1 MTTTTQDGN
10 MATTISNRWSS
21 EFKYVLA
28 AAGAAVGLGNL
39 WKFPYIMGENGGGA
53 FVLVYL
59 FCILLI
65 GIPVMMAEVMIGKRA
80 RTSPAN
86 ASARLAK
93 EAGHSGIWSLLG
105 ASGVIAGSLI
115 LSFYIVIAGWA
126 AAYIFFGLGGDF
138 LPAANSTIAHKDQ
151 IGALFS
157 DFISNAEQLIL
168 WSSITIVAAMLVLIR
183 GVNAGLEKAVTYL
196 MPTLFVLLTIIMVYA
211 AATGNFGEAA
221 QFMFSPDFSRLSVD
235 GVLTALGHAFFTL
248 SLSSG
253 IMMVYGAYMPK
264 ETSITKTSI
273 WIAILDTAVALI
285 AGMAIFPIVFANGM
299 EPSAGPGLLFVSLPI
314 AFGQMPLGTMFGTL
328 FFIMV
333 TFAAFTSAIALLESP
348 VAYLNERVG
357 LTRAKATIVAGCSI
371 WALSLLTVFSL
382 SGAPWA
388 QDVVMGLNFFDA
400 LDKLTANIMLPL
412 TGLFTA
418 ILVGW
423 IVSKEVSRQEF
434 GLSPTLYSIVIVCL
448 RFIAPV
454 AISLVFLQAV
464 GWINF

>member
-1 MTTTTQDGN
+1 MTD
-10 MATTISNRWSS
+10 TTIKSRWSS
-21 EFKYVLA
+21 EFKYILA
-28 AAGAAVGLGNL
+28 ASGAAVGLGNL

-65 GIPVMMAEVMIGKRA
+65 GIPVMMAEVMIGKRE

-86 ASARLAK
+86 AAANVAK
-93 EAGHSGIWSLLG
+93 ESGSSGAWSLLG

-126 AAYIFFGLGGDF
+126 AAYVYFGISGDF
-138 LPAANSTIAHKDQ
+138 MPGVDETIAHKDQ
-151 IGALFS
+151 IGQLFNGLIT
-157 DFISNAEQLIL
+157 DTTQLIV
-168 WSSITIVAAMLVLIR
+168 WASITIVAAMLVLIR

-196 MPTLFVLLTIIMVYA
+196 MPMLFVLLTIIMVYA
-211 AATGNFGEAA
+211 AATGDFGEAA
-221 QFMFSPDFSRLSVD
+221 QFMFSPDFSKLSID

-253 IMMVYGAYMPK
+253 IMMVYGAYLP
-264 ETSITKTSI
+264 EGTSIVKTSM
-273 WIAILDTAVALI
+273 WIAVMDTAVALI

-314 AFGQMPLGTMFGTL
+314 AFGQMPLGSVFGPL

-333 TFAAFTSAIALLESP
+333 TFAAFTSVIALLESP
-348 VAYLNERVG
+348 VAYLNERIG
-357 LTRAKATIVAGCSI
+357 LSRGKATVVAGCSI
-371 WALSLLTVFSL
+371 WGLSLLTVFSL

-388 QDVVMGLNFFDA
+388 QNVIMELNFFDA

-412 TGLFTA
+412 AGLFTA

-423 IVSKEVSRQEF
+423 IVKDDITREEF
-434 GLSPTLYSIVIVCL
+434 VLPDLAYKAVMFCL
-448 RFIAPV
+448 RYISPL
-454 AISLVFLQAV
+454 AISIVFLQAV
-464 GWINF
+464 GWINL

>member
-1 MTTTTQDGN
+1 MSN
-10 MATTISNRWSS
+10 TTINNRWSS
-21 EFKYVLA
+21 EFKYILA

-65 GIPVMMAEVMIGKRA
+65 GIPVMMAEVMIGKHE

-86 ASARLAK
+86 ASANIARK
-93 EAGHSGIWSLLG
+93 SGRSGIWSLLG
-105 ASGVIAGSLI
+105 ASGVLAGSLI

-126 AAYIFFGLGGDF
+126 AAYIFFGVSGEF
-138 LPAANSTIAHKDQ
+138 LPDAANEAPHKDQ

-157 DFISNAEQLIL
+157 GLITDTTQLIL
-168 WSSITIVAAMLVLIR
+168 WSSITIVAAMIVLIR
-183 GVNAGLEKAVTYL
+183 GVNAGLEKAVSYL
-196 MPTLFVLLTIIMVYA
+196 MPLLLVLLTIIMFYA
-211 AATGNFGEAA
+211 AATGSFGEAA
-221 QFMFSPDFSRLSVD
+221 KFMFSPDFSKLSVD

-253 IMMVYGAYMPK
+253 IMMLYGAYMP
-264 ETSITKTSI
+264 EGTSIAKTSI
-273 WIAILDTAVALI
+273 WIAIMDTAVALI
-285 AGMAIFPIVFANGM
+285 AGLAIFPIVFANGM

-314 AFGQMPLGTMFGTL
+314 AFGQMPLGSVFGTL

-333 TFAAFTSAIALLESP
+333 TFAAFTSVIALLEPS
-348 VAYLNERVG
+348 VAYLNERTPLSRLQATFVG
-357 LTRAKATIVAGCSI
+357 GGTI

-412 TGLFTA
+412 AGLFTA

-423 IVSKEVSRQEF
+423 LVDKEITKKEF
-434 GLSPTLYSIVIVCL
+434 GISDVAYNAVIFCL
-448 RFIAPV
+448 RFISPI
-454 AISLVFLQAV
+454 AIAIVFLQAV
-464 GWINF
+464 GWITL

>member
-1 MTTTTQDGN
+1 MTTS
-10 MATTISNRWSS
+10 TTIDNRWSS

-86 ASARLAK
+86 ASATIAK
-93 EAGHSGIWSLLG
+93 ESGGSSIWSLLG

-126 AAYIFFGLGGDF
+126 AAYIFFGINGDF
-138 LPAANSTIAHKDQ
+138 LATAGSEVSHKDE
-151 IGALFS
+151 IGALFTGLIT
-157 DFISNAEQLIL
+157 DTTQLIL

-196 MPTLFVLLTIIMVYA
+196 MPSLLVLLLIIMVYA
-211 AATGNFGEAA
+211 ATTGNFGEAA
-221 QFMFSPDFSRLSVD
+221 QFMFYPDFSKLSID
-235 GVLTALGHAFFTL
+235 GVLIALGHAFFTL

-253 IMMVYGAYMPK
+253 IMMVYGAYMP
-264 ETSITKTSI
+264 EGTSIAKTSI
-273 WIAILDTAVALI
+273 WIAVMDTAVALI

-314 AFGQMPLGTMFGTL
+314 AFGQMPLGSLFGTL

-333 TFAAFTSAIALLESP
+333 TFAAFTSVIALLESP
-348 VAYLNERVG
+348 VAYLNERLG
-357 LTRAKATIVAGCSI
+357 LSRTKATIAAGCTI

-412 TGLFTA
+412 AGLFTA
-418 ILVGW
+418 LLVGW
-423 IVSKEVSRQEF
+423 VVNEKITREEF
-434 GLSPTLYSIVIVCL
+434 GLSEGAYKAVMFCL
-448 RFIAPV
+448 RYISPV
-454 AISLVFLQAV
+454 AIAIVFLQAV
-464 GWINF
+464 GLISL

>member
-1 MTTTTQDGN
+1 MTTS
-10 MATTISNRWSS
+10 TTIDNRWSS

-65 GIPVMMAEVMIGKRA
+65 GIPVMMAEVMIGKRS

-86 ASARLAK
+86 ASATIAK
-93 EAGHSGIWSLLG
+93 ESGGSSIWSLLG

-126 AAYIFFGLGGDF
+126 AAYIFFGIGGDF
-138 LPAANSTIAHKDQ
+138 LATAGSEISHKDE
-151 IGALFS
+151 IGALFTGLIT
-157 DFISNAEQLIL
+157 DTTQLII
-168 WSSITIVAAMLVLIR
+168 WASITIVAAMLVLIR

-196 MPTLFVLLTIIMVYA
+196 MPSLLVLLMIIMVYA

-221 QFMFSPDFSRLSVD
+221 QFMFSPDFSKLSID

-253 IMMVYGAYMPK
+253 IMMIYGTYMP
-264 ETSITKTSI
+264 EGTSIAKTSI
-273 WIAILDTAVALI
+273 WIAIMDTAVALI

-314 AFGQMPLGTMFGTL
+314 AFGQMPLGSLFGTL

-333 TFAAFTSAIALLESP
+333 TFAAFTSVIALLESP
-348 VAYLNERVG
+348 VAYLNERLG
-357 LTRAKATIVAGCSI
+357 LSRTKATITAGCTI
-371 WALSLLTVFSL
+371 WGLSLLTVFSL

-412 TGLFTA
+412 AGLFTA
-418 ILVGW
+418 VLVGW
-423 IVSKEVSRQEF
+423 VVNEKITREEF
-434 GLSPTLYSIVIVCL
+434 GLSEVAYKAVMFCL
-448 RFIAPV
+448 RYLSPV
-454 AISLVFLQAV
+454 AIAIVFLQAI
-464 GWINF
+464 GLISL

>member
-1 MTTTTQDGN
+1 MTTS
-10 MATTISNRWSS
+10 TTIDSRWSS

-86 ASARLAK
+86 ASATVAK
-93 EAGHSGIWSLLG
+93 ESGGSSIWSLLG

-126 AAYIFFGLGGDF
+126 AAYIFFGMSGDF
-138 LPAANSTIAHKDQ
+138 LATAGSEVSHKDE
-151 IGALFS
+151 IGALFTGLIT
-157 DFISNAEQLIL
+157 DTTQLIL

-196 MPTLFVLLTIIMVYA
+196 MPLLLILLTIIMVYA

-221 QFMFSPDFSRLSVD
+221 QFMFSPDFSKLSID

-253 IMMVYGAYMPK
+253 IMMVYGAYMP
-264 ETSITKTSI
+264 EGTSIARTSI
-273 WIAILDTAVALI
+273 WIAIMDTAVALI
-285 AGMAIFPIVFANGM
+285 AGMAIFPIVFTNGM

-314 AFGQMPLGTMFGTL
+314 AFGQMPLGTLFGTL

-333 TFAAFTSAIALLESP
+333 TFAAFTSVIALLESP
-348 VAYLNERVG
+348 VAYLNERLG
-357 LTRAKATIVAGCSI
+357 LSRAKATIVAGCTI
-371 WALSLLTVFSL
+371 WGLSLLTVFSL

-388 QDVVMGLNFFDA
+388 QDVVMGLSYFDA

-412 TGLFTA
+412 AGLFTA
-418 ILVGW
+418 VLVGW
-423 IVSKEVSRQEF
+423 VVNEKITREEF
-434 GLSPTLYSIVIVCL
+434 GLSEGAYKAVLFCL
-448 RFIAPV
+448 RYLSPV
-454 AISLVFLQAV
+454 AIAIVFLQAV
-464 GWINF
+464 GLISL

>member
-1 MTTTTQDGN
+1 MTTN
-10 MATTISNRWSS
+10 TTIDNRWSS

-65 GIPVMMAEVMIGKRA
+65 GIPVMMAEVMIGKRE

-86 ASARLAK
+86 ASASIAK
-93 EAGHSGIWSLLG
+93 ESGSSGIWSLLG

-126 AAYIFFGLGGDF
+126 AAYIFFGFSGEFLANGDASI
-138 LPAANSTIAHKDQ
+138 PHKDQ
-151 IGALFS
+151 IGALFTGLIT
-157 DFISNAEQLIL
+157 DTTQLIL
-168 WSSITIVAAMLVLIR
+168 WASITMIAAMLVLIR
-183 GVNAGLEKAVTYL
+183 GVNAGLEKAVSYL
-196 MPTLFVLLTIIMVYA
+196 MPLLFVLLTIIMVYA

-221 QFMFSPDFSRLSVD
+221 QFMFSPDFSKLSID

-253 IMMVYGAYMPK
+253 IMMVYGAYMP
-264 ETSITKTSI
+264 EGTSIVKTSI
-273 WIAILDTAVALI
+273 YIAIMDTAVALI

-314 AFGQMPLGTMFGTL
+314 AFGQMPLGTLFGTL

-333 TFAAFTSAIALLESP
+333 TFAAFTSVIALLESP
-348 VAYLNERVG
+348 VAYLNERLG

-388 QDVVMGLNFFDA
+388 QDVIMGLNFFDA

-412 TGLFTA
+412 AGLFTSV
-418 ILVGW
+418 LVGW
-423 IVSKEVSRQEF
+423 IVSDKITREEF
-434 GLSPTLYSIVIVCL
+434 VLPDGLYKAVMFCL
-448 RFIAPV
+448 RYLSPV
-454 AISLVFLQAV
+454 AIAIVFLQAV
-464 GWINF
+464 GLINL

>member
-1 MTTTTQDGN
+1 MSDTITSMSN
-10 MATTISNRWSS
+10 TTIDNRWSS
-21 EFKYVLA
+21 EFKYILA

-65 GIPVMMAEVMIGKRA
+65 GIPVMMAEVMIGKHE

-86 ASARLAK
+86 ASASIAK
-93 EAGHSGIWSLLG
+93 KSGRSGIWSLLG

-126 AAYIFFGLGGDF
+126 AAYIFFGIGGDF
-138 LPAANSTIAHKDQ
+138 LLDAANSAPHKDQ
-151 IGALFS
+151 IGSLFTGLITDTS
-157 DFISNAEQLIL
+157 QLIL

-196 MPTLFVLLTIIMVYA
+196 MPLLLILLVIIMLYA

-221 QFMFSPDFSRLSVD
+221 QFMFSPDFSKLSID

-253 IMMVYGAYMPK
+253 IMMLYGAYMP
-264 ETSITKTSI
+264 EGTSIAKTSI
-273 WIAILDTAVALI
+273 WIAVMDTAVALI
-285 AGMAIFPIVFANGM
+285 AGLAIFPIVFANGM
-299 EPSAGPGLLFVSLPI
+299 EPSAGPSLLFVSLPI
-314 AFGQMPLGTMFGTL
+314 AFGQMPMGSLFGTL

-333 TFAAFTSAIALLESP
+333 TFAAFTSVIALLEPS
-348 VAYLNERVG
+348 VAFLNERTK
-357 LTRAKATIVAGCSI
+357 LSRLQATFTAGVSI

-382 SGAPWA
+382 SGADWA
-388 QDVVMGLNFFDA
+388 QDVIMGLSFFDA

-412 TGLFTA
+412 AGLFTA
-418 ILVGW
+418 VLVGW
-423 IVSKEVSRQEF
+423 VVDKDITKTEF
-434 GLSPTLYSIVIVCL
+434 ALSDLAYSAVIFCL
-448 RFIAPV
+448 RYISPIAI
-454 AISLVFLQAV
+454 AIVFLQAV
-464 GWINF
+464 GWVSL